1 MLFLRRSPAFAGRR
15 CLKFYS
21 TPAAGKTNIQLV
33 AELRKLTSAPILKA
47 RQALTEANGDLQS
60 ALKWLEKD
68 MAESGAKKAEKV
80 KGRAANEGLISL
92 SVASGGLGSR
102 TGTGNGAVRAAIIE
116 LNCESDFVAR
126 TDDFGRLANSIART
140 VAESAKTTPT
150 ASFTSLVLPDILQLP
165 LFDSQKT
172 VEASILDIIARIGE
186 NISLRRATA
195 VSYTPDPALTG
206 EATRVGCYAHNASP
220 EFPLQGKIAAISR
233 ISLRSPKLGE
243 NLSNP
248 KFVEDLER
256 LDYAVARQVV
266 GFNPTAVGD
275 ATSSDEMHLYA
286 QPFMM
291 YGGPEASMLVRD
303 VLAEWREKWE
313 LQACDVDGFVRW
325 QVGEEL

>member
-1 MLFLRRSPAFAGRR
+1 MLFLRRSPVFTGRR

-33 AELRKLTSAPILKA
+33 AELRKLTSAPITKA
-47 RQALTEANGDLQS
+47 RQALTETNGDLQA

-68 MAESGAKKAEKV
+68 MAESGAKKAEKI
-80 KGRAANEGLISL
+80 KGRVANEGLISL
-92 SVASGGLGSR
+92 SVASGGRGSR
-102 TGTGNGAVRAAIIE
+102 MGTGNGAVRAAIIE

-140 VAESAKTTPT
+140 VAESAKTPT

-172 VEASILDIIARIGE
+172 IEASILDIIARIGE

-195 VSYTPDPALTG
+195 ISYVPEPTLTG
-206 EATRVGCYAHNASP
+206 EATRVGCYAHNASS
-220 EFPLQGKIAAISR
+220 EFPLQGKIAAMST

-248 KFVEDLER
+248 KFIEDLER
-256 LDYAVARQVV
+256 MDYAVARQVV
-266 GFNPTAVGD
+266 GFNPTVVGD

-291 YGGPEASMLVRD
+291 HGGPEASMLVRD
-303 VLAEWREKWE
+303 VLAEWRRTWE
-313 LQACDVDGFVRW
+313 LQACNVDGFVRW
-325 QVGEEL
+325 QVGEEI